1 VIVSLPDSSSDEPR
15 GVLVRRQK
23 SSIYTIMLLI
33 AVIALAISCL
43 VMVLEWAQYGFQHKP
58 PANLRS
64 ATTSAGPVI
73 LKV

>member
-1 VIVSLPDSSSDEPR
+1 MSRPESSSSAPR

-23 SSIYTIMLLI
+23 SSIYTFMLLI
-33 AVIALAISCL
+33 AVIAMAISCL
-43 VMVLEWAQYGFQHKP
+43 VMVLEWAQYGFKAKP

-64 ATTSAGPVI
+64 AITAGAVV

>member
-1 VIVSLPDSSSDEPR
+1 MSLPESSSDEPR

-23 SSIYTIMLLI
+23 SSIYTTMLLI
-33 AVIALAISCL
+33 AVIALAVSCL

-64 ATTSAGPVI
+64 AISAGPVI